1 MLAGRSFVL
10 AGGGAF
16 AIEVATY
23 LLDIRRAAEANVV
36 DPIVSDV
43 VDSGTP
49 RKADLERVVGAAID
63 VHHGFD
69 TVENMEDKLAIIC
82 VGNAKVRRK
91 LFDDIAATP
100 LRLGQVIHPSAYI
113 ASTAELGD
121 GVIICPLA
129 FVGPFARIEDNVAVN
144 VQAAIG
150 HDSVLQ
156 HSCVISPNAAVNG
169 FARCGVASFVGA
181 GAVLY
186 PGVSLGDYSKLSAGS
201 VLSRSVGDGHLMH
214 GNPATGRQ
222 MVAPPST
229 TEA

>member
-10 AGGGAF
+10 AGGGSF
-16 AIEVATY
+16 GVEVATY
-23 LLDIRRAAEANVV
+23 LIDIDRASRATDVN
-36 DPIVSDV
+36 PIVSDV

-49 RKADLERVVGAAID
+49 RKADIERVVGAAIN
-63 VHHGFD
+63 VHQGFD
-69 TVENMEDKLAIIC
+69 SVEDMEDKLAIIC
-82 VGNAKVRRK
+82 VGNAKARRK
-91 LFDDIAATP
+91 LFEEIASTG
-100 LRLGQVIHPSAYI
+100 LRFGQVIHPSAYI
-113 ASTAELGD
+113 APTAEIGQ
-121 GVIICPLA
+121 GVIICPFA
-129 FVGPFARIEDNVAVN
+129 FVGPFATVEDNVAVN

-181 GAVLY
+181 GAVIY

-201 VLSRSVGDGHLMH
+201 VLARSVGDGYLMH

-222 MVAPPST
+222 MMSPS
-229 TEA
+229 ASKA